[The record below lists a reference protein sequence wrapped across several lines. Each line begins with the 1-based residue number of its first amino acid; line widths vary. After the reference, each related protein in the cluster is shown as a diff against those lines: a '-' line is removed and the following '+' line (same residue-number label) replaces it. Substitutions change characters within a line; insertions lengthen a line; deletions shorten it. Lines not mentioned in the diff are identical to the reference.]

1 MGLRPMP
8 RQKLEVSGLPSF
20 YRFAINIERIV
31 FAAITTEKP
40 LDERLFIYRKC
51 KNLRFLPESEAE
63 PQRSPSFSS
72 ACAPSSSAP
81 ITPELTPSAGGTI

>member
-51 KNLRFLPESEAE
+51 KNLRFLPESDTVSLLKSRLMCYNISGDENE
-63 PQRSPSFSS
+63 EIRDNH
-72 ACAPSSSAP
+72 
-81 ITPELTPSAGGTI
+81 

>member
-1 MGLRPMP
+1 MGLRPIP
-8 RQKLEVSGLPSF
+8 RQKPEVSGLPFLSL
-20 YRFAINIERIV
+20 RDKIERIV

-40 LDERLFIYRKC
+40 LDERLFIYEKC

-81 ITPELTPSAGGTI
+81 ITPELTPNAGGTI

>member
-1 MGLRPMP
+1 MGLRPIP
-8 RQKLEVSGLPSF
+8 RQKPEVSGLPSF
-20 YRFAINIERIV
+20 YRFAIKIMD

-40 LDERLFIYRKC
+40 LDERLFIYGKC
-51 KNLRFLPESEAE
+51 KNLRFLPESEAA